1 MCNNVRCVGGPL
13 ILATIPI
20 ELRRGAGGRRRN
32 NSDSRQQLL

>member
-13 ILATIPI
+13 LATIPI
-20 ELRRGAGGRRRN
+20 ETRRGAGGRRRN